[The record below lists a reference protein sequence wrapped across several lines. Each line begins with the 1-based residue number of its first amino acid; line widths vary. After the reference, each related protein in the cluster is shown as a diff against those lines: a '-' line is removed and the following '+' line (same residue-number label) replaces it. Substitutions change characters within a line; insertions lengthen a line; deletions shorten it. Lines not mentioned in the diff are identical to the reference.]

1 MGDNHRSAVIAATA
15 AAADAAS
22 RQQTLPGLQHHDGRN
37 VQQTQG
43 GTPQPPLQEAAL
55 SFWRQI
61 RPDQPD
67 GGLAHLLAQVGV
79 PTKVSEYVTESD
91 DSDGLGCESLLDFH
105 GLTSFQDHNADLK
118 GLLSRRTTLADKPI
132 YHSRFKQAWVAADKF
147 FTAQEKLDD
156 EEDKP
161 EVAPAAP
168 PDNPEAPLGE
178 HERAKLQHAW
188 GANDGPKALAELEPA
203 AGLIGEAS
211 RECPRDRAAQMTLW
225 QVSKVRSILC
235 DHRGSR
241 TKNVQLPTSGG
252 KSIRLVMDDDEVE
265 GD

>member
-1 MGDNHRSAVIAATA
+1 MLKTLFRFSRIHLSPLSFPCVSMGDNSRAAVIAATA

-22 RQQTLPGLQHHDGRN
+22 RQTTLSGLQHHDGRN
-37 VQQTQG
+37 LQQTQG
-43 GTPQPPLQEAAL
+43 VAPPQQPPSQEAAL
-55 SFWRQI
+55 PFWRQI

-91 DSDGLGCESLLDFH
+91 EKDGLGCESLRDFH
-105 GLTSFQDHNADLK
+105 GLTSLQYHNADLK
-118 GLLSRRTTLADKPI
+118 GLLSRRSTLADKPI
-132 YHSRFKQAWVAADKF
+132 YHSRLKQAWVAADKF

-188 GANDGPKALAELEPA
+188 EANNGPKFLAELEPA
-203 AGLIGEAS
+203 AGLIGKAS
-211 RECPRDRAAQMTLW
+211 REWPRDRAAQMT
-225 QVSKVRSILC
+225 R
-235 DHRGSR
+235 
-241 TKNVQLPTSGG
+241 
-252 KSIRLVMDDDEVE
+252 
-265 GD
+265 